1 MSHIAVNGVI
11 IPDTAIDQETQY
23 HPASSL
29 EEARTAAARALAI
42 RELLRQVWAA
52 KGYDAADEDAAL
64 ERLIDDEVQVP
75 EADDETCRR
84 YYDNN
89 RGKFRSPDL
98 FEACHILLP
107 AHPDDT
113 PARDGARMQAEA
125 LIDEIRREP
134 AVFAELARI
143 HSACPSGQ
151 TGGNLGQITRGQTVP
166 EFETFLVALEPGQ
179 LCPVP
184 VPTPYGYHILRLD
197 RRIDGRDLP
206 FEAVRT
212 AIAEY
217 LREHA
222 MTLAVR
228 QYIQLLAGQA
238 SLEGID
244 LAAAASPLV
253 Q

>member
-1 MSHIAVNGVI
+1 
-11 IPDTAIDQETQY
+11 
-23 HPASSL
+23 
-29 EEARTAAARALAI
+29 
-42 RELLRQVWAA
+42 
-52 KGYDAADEDAAL
+52 
-64 ERLIDDEVQVP
+64 
-75 EADDETCRR
+75 
-84 YYDNN
+84 
-89 RGKFRSPDL
+89 
-98 FEACHILLP
+98 
-107 AHPDDT
+107 
-113 PARDGARMQAEA
+113 MQAEA
-125 LIDEIRREP
+125 LIAEIRREP

-151 TGGNLGQITRGQTVP
+151 TGGSLGQITRGQTVP
-166 EFETFLVALEPGQ
+166 EFETFLVALESGQ

-197 RRIDGRDLP
+197 RRLDGRDLP

-238 SLEGID
+238 NLEGID